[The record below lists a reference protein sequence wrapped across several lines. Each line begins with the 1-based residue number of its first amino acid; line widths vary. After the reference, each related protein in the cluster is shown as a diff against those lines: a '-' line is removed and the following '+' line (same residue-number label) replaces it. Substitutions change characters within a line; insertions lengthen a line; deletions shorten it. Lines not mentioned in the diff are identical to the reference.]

1 MIDKRDFYLRR
12 LMTIGV
18 EGCVHMGY
26 FIILMF
32 ALGLVLMFGYGS
44 RYQRLK
50 SQSKH
55 KAKTAKVYPLTK
67 VKKQTN
73 LRRVK

>member
-1 MIDKRDFYLRR
+1 
-12 LMTIGV
+12 MTSGA
-18 EGCVHMGY
+18 EECAHMGY
-26 FIILMF
+26 FIILMI

-50 SQSKH
+50 SQSKR
-55 KAKTAKVYPLTK
+55 KIKTAKIYPLTK
-67 VKKQTN
+67 VKKQSN